1 MLAPLLVL
9 LLPLTPGTVPPVEP
23 PGVRLS
29 GHLAPYRSE
38 PFPPDWVRLETH
50 RLADPDCRRYAYE
63 AYAGEGHWLVRYVM
77 IPEAREEFRD
87 IEQVFLVPAV
97 RDPRKIQRVSPA
109 ELGIE
114 ATAVRWRGRILT
126 LVDRRDLIRVD

>member
-1 MLAPLLVL
+1 MPAPLFSL
-9 LLPLTPGTVPPVEP
+9 LLLVALGPVPPLEP

-29 GHLAPYRSE
+29 GHLAPYRAE

-77 IPEAREEFRD
+77 IPEEREEFRD
-87 IEQVFLVPAV
+87 IEQVFLVPAG
-97 RDPRKIQRVSPA
+97 RDAKRIQPIRPS
-109 ELGIE
+109 ELEVE
-114 ATAVRWRGRILT
+114 ATALRWKGRILT

>member
-1 MLAPLLVL
+1 MPAPLFSL
-9 LLPLTPGTVPPVEP
+9 LLLVALGPVPPLEP

-29 GHLAPYRSE
+29 GHLAPYRAE

-63 AYAGEGHWLVRYVM
+63 AYAGAGHWLVRYVM

-97 RDPRKIQRVSPA
+97 RDPRKIQRVSPT
-109 ELGIE
+109 ELEIE
-114 ATAVRWRGRILT
+114 VTAVRWRGRTLV
-126 LVDRRDLIRVD
+126 LVDRRDLARVD